1 MKKLLLISLTI
12 LFIVN
17 FSYSF
22 DRITGRSFAGRSPV
36 LAQNG
41 MAASSQPLAVQAAL
55 DILKQGGNAVDA
67 AIAANAV
74 LGLVEPTGN
83 GIGGDLFAIFWDAK
97 SKKLHGLNASGRSP
111 YSLTLDHFK
120 KLGLK
125 RIPPR
130 GPLPVSVPG
139 CVDGWF
145 ELHKKFG
152 SLQMK
157 TILMPAITYA
167 REGFP
172 VSELIAYYWQRSVPV
187 LEKYAGFKET
197 FMPAPK
203 TGEIFKNPNLA
214 NTLEKLAEQ
223 GRDVF

>member
-83 GIGGDLFAIFWDAK
+83 GIG
-97 SKKLHGLNASGRSP
+97 
-111 YSLTLDHFK
+111 
-120 KLGLK
+120 
-125 RIPPR
+125 
-130 GPLPVSVPG
+130 
-139 CVDGWF
+139 
-145 ELHKKFG
+145 
-152 SLQMK
+152 
-157 TILMPAITYA
+157 
-167 REGFP
+167 
-172 VSELIAYYWQRSVPV
+172 
-187 LEKYAGFKET
+187 
-197 FMPAPK
+197 
-203 TGEIFKNPNLA
+203 
-214 NTLEKLAEQ
+214 
-223 GRDVF
+223 